1 MRLRVPKHFL
11 ITLALTGLMPLTA
24 CSKNKATDTAV
35 NKSSTTNQKTAAA
48 SPTTSLISNS
58 SPLADIDKKMR
69 DLEAR
74 MDSIFAN
81 AFRDVGNWFDN
92 SMVATSVDLREQ
104 NGNYVTRVYV
114 PDGNTSKADVK
125 IDNGALHI
133 VMKDQRVVN
142 GKTEPEHFKQIIN
155 FPKPVESD
163 KMHVDRKQ
171 NLIVITVPKQT
182 MSNPIA
188 SAPATTP
195 GASSGTTATTWE
207 DSVFKDFARIQNQM
221 DQAVRDVFP
230 NNPSMGI
237 TTSQLES
244 AVNLDDQKDK
254 FVVHFYLPDRNT
266 SNVKVH
272 YKDGQLDLTA
282 NQQQSSNRQTASGL
296 VQNSMSG
303 RYEETITLPGPV
315 KDKDMTVNRQ
325 AGTVIVTL
333 PKA

>member
-1 MRLRVPKHFL
+1 
-11 ITLALTGLMPLTA
+11 
-24 CSKNKATDTAV
+24 
-35 NKSSTTNQKTAAA
+35 
-48 SPTTSLISNS
+48 
-58 SPLADIDKKMR
+58 MR
-69 DLEAR
+69 DLDRR

-81 AFRDVGNWFDN
+81 AFRNVGNWFDK

-114 PDGNTSKADVK
+114 PNGNTSKADVK

-133 VMKDQRVVN
+133 VINDQRVVN
-142 GKTEPEHFKQIIN
+142 GKTEPEHFEQIIN

-171 NLIVITVPKQT
+171 NLMVITVPKQT
-182 MSNPIA
+182 KSSPVA
-188 SAPATTP
+188 SVPSTTP
-195 GASSGTTATTWE
+195 AASGASSGAAASTWE

-230 NNPSMGI
+230 NNPSMGM
-237 TTSQLES
+237 TSSQLES

-254 FVVHFYLPDRNT
+254 YVVHFYLPDRNT
-266 SNVKVH
+266 SNVNVD

-282 NQQQSSNRQTASGL
+282 NRQQNASKQTASGL
-296 VQNSMSG
+296 VQNSVSG
-303 RYEETITLPGPV
+303 RYEESITLPGPV

-325 AGTVIVTL
+325 AGTVTVTL